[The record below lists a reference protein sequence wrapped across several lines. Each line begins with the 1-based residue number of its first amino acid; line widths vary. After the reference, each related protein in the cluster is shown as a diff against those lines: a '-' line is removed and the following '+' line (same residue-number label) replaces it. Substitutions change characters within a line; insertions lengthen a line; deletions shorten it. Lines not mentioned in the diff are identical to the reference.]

1 MSSTEENKD
10 VIRRYRQELMNEG
23 NLNVVDAI
31 FPARF
36 ALNGQEMTP
45 ESFKPLAA
53 MWRTAFPDLHY
64 TLEHIIAEGDIVVE
78 HWTARGTHRGRL
90 FGIAPTDKHFEN
102 TGINIHHIVDGKIVE
117 IWEVADGLGLLQQ
130 LGVVQSWEK
139 LADQGVTTILK
150 SAPNVYLTLPHPPS
164 RTHEASMRQRDV
176 HGMATTR
183 W

>member
-1 MSSTEENKD
+1 MSSTEENKA
-10 VIRRYRQELMNEG
+10 VVRRYRQELMNEG

-53 MWRTAFPDLHY
+53 MWRTAFPDMCY
-64 TLEHIIAEGDIVVE
+64 TLEHIIVEGDIVAE

-102 TGINIHHIVDGKIVE
+102 MGINIHHIVDGKIIE
-117 IWEVADGLGLLQQ
+117 TWEVADGSNNTQVSAQPRVAADRLRRLDTWLQRP
-130 LGVVQSWEK
+130 V
-139 LADQGVTTILK
+139 
-150 SAPNVYLTLPHPPS
+150 S
-164 RTHEASMRQRDV
+164 RSFFVAFFASI
-176 HGMATTR
+176 GGG
-183 W
+183 

>member
-1 MSSTEENKD
+1 MSSTEENKA
-10 VIRRYRQELMNEG
+10 VVRRDRQELMNEG

-31 FPARF
+31 FSARF
-36 ALNGQEMTP
+36 ALNGQKMTP

-53 MWRTAFPDLHY
+53 MWRTAFPDMRY
-64 TLEHIIAEGDIVVE
+64 MLEHIIAEGDIVVE

-130 LGVVQSWEK
+130 LGVVPSWEK
-139 LADQGVTTILK
+139 LADQG
-150 SAPNVYLTLPHPPS
+150 
-164 RTHEASMRQRDV
+164 
-176 HGMATTR
+176 
-183 W
+183 